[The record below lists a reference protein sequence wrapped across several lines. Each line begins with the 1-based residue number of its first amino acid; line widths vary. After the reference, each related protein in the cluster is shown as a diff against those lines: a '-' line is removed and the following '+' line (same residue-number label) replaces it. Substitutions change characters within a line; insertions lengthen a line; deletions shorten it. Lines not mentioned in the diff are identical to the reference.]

1 MTNRLTNWIVR
12 AAATFALAGAMLS
25 LSASSMFGVQAAGQ
39 DETAKALAARS
50 AIVVAGKVV
59 RVGASLEPMQP
70 ASAQTVVIM
79 VSRMYSGAEIAGD
92 QKGHTAT
99 VVLSRPT
106 AGLKVGTE
114 ALFFGNPRFIGKS
127 LTIAS
132 EGELVSGAAN
142 AASPASAT
150 ANDVSLGAQTRRDEP
165 IRERLAAASSVF
177 RGRVESERALGAAA
191 GAAAAQPQPPSE
203 HDPEWHVATVRVTTA
218 MQNATEGSVV
228 TIMFPASRD
237 IMWYSAP
244 KLTPG
249 QDAIFITH
257 KADRDDVN
265 LMRAPAVAA
274 FLERQPVEVV
284 SQPYDTLPVADE
296 ARVRALVA
304 RVR

>member
-1 MTNRLTNWIVR
+1 MTNRLTNWMIR
-12 AAATFALAGAMLS
+12 ATATFALAGAMLG
-25 LSASSMFGVQAAGQ
+25 LSTSSMFGVQAFGQ

-70 ASAQTVVIM
+70 ASGQTVVIM

-99 VVLSRPT
+99 VVLSRPS
-106 AGLKVGTE
+106 AALKVGTE

-142 AASPASAT
+142 AAIVASAT
-150 ANDVSLGAQTRRDEP
+150 ASDVSLGAQARRDEP

-177 RGRVESERALGAAA
+177 RGRVESERALGAGA
-191 GAAAAQPQPPSE
+191 AAAAQPQPPSE

-257 KADRDDVN
+257 KADRDDAN

-284 SQPYDTLPVADE
+284 SQPFDTLPVADE

>member
-1 MTNRLTNWIVR
+1 MTNRLTHWIIR
-12 AAATFALAGAMLS
+12 AAATMALGGT
-25 LSASSMFGVQAAGQ
+25 MFGVHASGQ
-39 DETAKALAARS
+39 DETAKALAERS

-70 ASAQTVVIM
+70 ASTQTVVIM

-99 VVLSRPT
+99 VVLSRPS
-106 AGLKVGTE
+106 AAIKVGTE

-142 AASPASAT
+142 AASPAAAT
-150 ANDVSLGAQTRRDEP
+150 ASDVSLGAQTRLDAP
-165 IRERLAAASSVF
+165 VRERLAAASSVF
-177 RGRVESERALGAAA
+177 RGRVESERALAAAA
-191 GAAAAQPQPPSE
+191 GVAQPGVPTQPPSE

-257 KADRDDVN
+257 KADRDDPN

-284 SQPYDTLPVADE
+284 SQPFDTLPVADE